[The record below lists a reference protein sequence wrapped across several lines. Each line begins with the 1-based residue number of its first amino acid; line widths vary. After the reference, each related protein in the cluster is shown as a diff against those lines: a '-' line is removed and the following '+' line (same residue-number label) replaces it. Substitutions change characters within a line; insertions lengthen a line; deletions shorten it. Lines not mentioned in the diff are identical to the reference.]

1 MKPRKN
7 SQIILLLL
15 VLFNIVSTTL
25 HYTDNAI
32 FVDRYPEPDWIT
44 TAGVFATL
52 IFMTPFGLLGYWL
65 YGRGLFWLS
74 YLCLGFYSITSI
86 SSPAH
91 YFYPM
96 VTSMSVKMHLLIWC
110 DAIAGLSLIGFIFWS
125 SLLLQQWHKQSEF

>member
-52 IFMTPFGLLGYWL
+52 ILMTPFGLLGYWL
-65 YGRGLFWLS
+65 YSRGLFWLS
-74 YLCLGFYSITSI
+74 YLCLGFYSLTGI
-86 SSPAH
+86 SSPTH
-91 YFYPM
+91 YLYPM

>member
-1 MKPRKN
+1 MQTQRN
-7 SQIILLLL
+7 RQILLFLL
-15 VLFNIVSTTL
+15 IFNIISTTL

-32 FVDRYPEPDWIT
+32 FVDLYPEPEWFT

-65 YGRGLFWLS
+65 YTKGLFWFS

-91 YFYPM
+91 YLYPM
-96 VTSMSVKMHLLIWC
+96 VTSMSLKMHLLIWC
-110 DAIAGLSLIGFIFWS
+110 DAVAGLSLIIFILWS
-125 SLLLQQWHKQSEF
+125 ALFLQQWRKIEA